1 MDRNHVIA
9 KAEIIGSMAVFG
21 TIAIFVRNIPLPSAE
36 LAVCRAVI
44 AAATLL
50 VWQLLTGNLVRFQDI
65 KKELPLLF
73 LSGAAMGINWIL
85 FFQAYKYT
93 SVALATLSYY
103 FAPVIV
109 TAASP
114 FLFKEKVTKRQLL
127 CFVMSTLGLV
137 LVIGVRGAGGERDT
151 IGVLFGL
158 GAAVFYAAVV
168 LCNKGIRNVTGI
180 NRTFLQFLAS
190 IVVLLPYVAF
200 TGGFHLA
207 GLPSGGILSLLVV
220 GVVYT
225 GLAYTLYFSSLRY
238 LKGQEA
244 AILSYIDPLVAVL
257 VSITVLSESITWLQ
271 AAGGAMI
278 LGFTILNELK
288 PRMTSGTQG
297 L

>member
-103 FAPVIV
+103 FAPVLV

-114 FLFKEKVTKRQLL
+114 LLFKEKVTKRQLL

-190 IVVLLPYVAF
+190 IVVLLPYVAL

-207 GLPSGGILSLLVV
+207 GLPAGGILSLLVV

-288 PRMTSGTQG
+288 PRRASGAQA